1 MCVWAR
7 ELNRNVPSWPGRM
20 SKRTKWRPGRR
31 VIFSADTDLRAGLDL
46 RSSFLVAAILTL
58 AGVETPVRPSDQ
70 PASLVLTVVDSLS
83 RNTLPNA
90 DVTDLGGGQNRIT
103 DEQGR
108 AYLSWPSDGRLVVRV
123 RQIGYQ
129 PREIVVQRS
138 SVGNATTVGLNKIA
152 YVLADVRATGQC
164 STQADTTMR
173 ALSIVALGQLKQAA
187 EKYNEFRRAYPFE
200 VSIERRSAAVPPSGT
215 VKRIVVSQEKSSSEK
230 LDVRYRPG
238 DVIEHRWGEF
248 TVPLLLISTLA
259 DSVFWKHH
267 CFVARGF
274 ESFNDDRVVRLEFFP
289 TADVEGPDYKGAA
302 LLDSATSMLLRV
314 EFHLANP
321 PRRNGPTRL
330 DGYTT
335 FMSPSPFVVLP
346 DTTGA
351 MWWVRDSDPKDTEK
365 PEYMQALYLKELRYR
380 KGKPPGNAAVPP

>member
-1 MCVWAR
+1 
-7 ELNRNVPSWPGRM
+7 LN
-20 SKRTKWRPGRR
+20 
-31 VIFSADTDLRAGLDL
+31 L
-46 RSSFLVAAILTL
+46 RSPFIVAAILAFAPATHRVQ
-58 AGVETPVRPSDQ
+58 AQNQ
-70 PASLVLTVVDSLS
+70 PAPLTLIVLDSLS
-83 RNTLPNA
+83 RRSLPNA
-90 DVTDLGGGQNRIT
+90 DVADLNGGQNRIT

-129 PREIVVQRS
+129 PREIVLQRS
-138 SVGNATTVGLNKIA
+138 SIGASTTVALSKVA
-152 YVLADVRATGQC
+152 YVLADVRSAGQC
-164 STQADTTMR
+164 ATEADTTMR
-173 ALSIVALGQLKQAA
+173 ALSVVALSQLKQAA

-200 VSIERRSAAVPPSGT
+200 VSIERRSAAVPPGGV
-215 VKRIVVSQEKSSSEK
+215 VKRIVVSQEKASSDR

-259 DSVFWKHH
+259 DSVFWEHH

-274 ESFNDDRVVRLEFFP
+274 QTFQESRVVRLEFFP
-289 TADVEGPDYKGAA
+289 TADVGGPDYKGAA

-321 PRRNGPTRL
+321 PHRDGPTRL

-351 MWWVRDSDPKDTEK
+351 MWWVRDPDPKDVQK

-380 KGKPPGNAAVPP
+380 KATPPSNSVVRP